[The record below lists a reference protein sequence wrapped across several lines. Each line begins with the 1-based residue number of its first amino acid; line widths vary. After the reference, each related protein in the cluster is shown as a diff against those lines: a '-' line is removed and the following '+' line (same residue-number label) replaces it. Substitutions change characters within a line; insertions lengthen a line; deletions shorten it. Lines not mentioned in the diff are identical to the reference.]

1 MKVTLNWL
9 KQYVD
14 FDWTPDELAERLTM
28 LGLEVESLQQ
38 LGGQFAGIVVAQ
50 VLTVDKHPNADKL
63 TVCRVADGQ
72 GERQIVCGAHNFQAG
87 DKVPLIL
94 PGYSLSPE
102 PGQPPFTIKVGR
114 IRGVESHGMMCS
126 PKELGISD
134 DAAGLM
140 ILPPDAPV
148 GQPFAQFMGRAA
160 GDVIFDLEITP
171 NRPDLNSVIGVAR
184 EISAATGNPLRL
196 PAVSLPAGQ
205 VPADSLAAVIIED
218 PELCP
223 RYTARVLLG
232 VKIGPSP
239 DWLRHTLEKVGQRSI
254 NNVVDVTNYVM
265 LETGQPLHAFD
276 YHPVANGADGRPTIV
291 VRRAQEGEL
300 FITLDGQGRTLTN
313 QMLLIADPQKGIAL
327 AGIMG
332 GQNSEINEQ
341 TVDVLLESAYF
352 KPQNI
357 RATSKKLGLVTD
369 ASYRFERGADLGITD
384 WASQRAAQLILET
397 AGGQLAQGVVDAFP
411 LPATPLQ
418 ITLRHAK
425 VNEWLGVEVP
435 AEQQV
440 LFLQRLGLE
449 PIVDP
454 EPTPPSALRPPHSTA
469 FRIPSFRVDLKREI
483 DLAEEIGRLYGVDK
497 IPATP
502 PRGAFGANPYDAI
515 HDQLAEVRRILNGL
529 GLDEAQGQTLL
540 PEAAARL
547 VSSELVPLANPLSS
561 DMNVLRPSLLPGL
574 LEVLRHNASRK
585 NENVALFEV
594 GRVFN
599 LAGGQTREGRRVA
612 LALTGQRQPAFWT
625 GDDRQT
631 KWDIHDLKGLLEEF
645 LEQLGVR
652 GANYL
657 RRPEPTALFLESATI
672 QLGRLYLG
680 QAGQLLPAL
689 ARQYNLRDAVL
700 LAELDLDQLLARRN
714 TDKGFRA
721 LPAFPSVRRDVA
733 MFLSESTTHDAVLN
747 VVKQAKPE
755 NLEAVELFD
764 VFRGK
769 NVPAGQKSVAYAFTY
784 RHPERTLTDAEVNA
798 AHQKLVERFKQALG
812 ATLRQA

>member
-1 MKVTLNWL
+1 M
-9 KQYVD
+9 
-14 FDWTPDELAERLTM
+14 
-28 LGLEVESLQQ
+28 
-38 LGGQFAGIVVAQ
+38 
-50 VLTVDKHPNADKL
+50 
-63 TVCRVADGQ
+63 
-72 GERQIVCGAHNFQAG
+72 
-87 DKVPLIL
+87 
-94 PGYSLSPE
+94 
-102 PGQPPFTIKVGR
+102 
-114 IRGVESHGMMCS
+114 
-126 PKELGISD
+126 
-134 DAAGLM
+134 
-140 ILPPDAPV
+140 
-148 GQPFAQFMGRAA
+148 
-160 GDVIFDLEITP
+160 
-171 NRPDLNSVIGVAR
+171 
-184 EISAATGNPLRL
+184 
-196 PAVSLPAGQ
+196 
-205 VPADSLAAVIIED
+205 
-218 PELCP
+218 
-223 RYTARVLLG
+223 
-232 VKIGPSP
+232 
-239 DWLRHTLEKVGQRSI
+239 
-254 NNVVDVTNYVM
+254 
-265 LETGQPLHAFD
+265 
-276 YHPVANGADGRPTIV
+276 
-291 VRRAQEGEL
+291 
-300 FITLDGQGRTLTN
+300 
-313 QMLLIADPQKGIAL
+313 
-327 AGIMG
+327 
-332 GQNSEINEQ
+332 
-341 TVDVLLESAYF
+341 
-352 KPQNI
+352 
-357 RATSKKLGLVTD
+357 VTD

-425 VNEWLGVEVP
+425 VSEWLGVEIP

-440 LFLQRLGLE
+440 LFLQRLGLVPLSPAE
-449 PIVDP
+449 GEGLSEGATPS
-454 EPTPPSALRPPHSTA
+454 TPPGERAGVRGPHSTP
-469 FRIPSFRVDLKREI
+469 FLIPSFRVDLKREI

-502 PRGAFGANPYDAI
+502 PRGAFGANPYDAV
-515 HDQLAEVRRILNGL
+515 HDQLAEVRRILTGL

-547 VSSELVPLANPLSS
+547 VSSQLVPLANPLSS

-574 LEVLRHNASRK
+574 LDVLRHNLSRK

-612 LALTGQRQPAFWT
+612 LALTGQRHPAFWS

-645 LEQLGVR
+645 LEQLSVR

-657 RRPEPTALFLESATI
+657 RRAEPTPLFLESATI
-672 QLGRLYLG
+672 QLGRLHLG

-689 ARQYNLRDAVL
+689 ARQYDLRDAVL

-733 MFLSESTTHDAVLN
+733 MFLPEPTTHDAVLS

-798 AHQKLVERFKQALG
+798 AHQMLVERFKQALG
-812 ATLRQA
+812 ATVREA